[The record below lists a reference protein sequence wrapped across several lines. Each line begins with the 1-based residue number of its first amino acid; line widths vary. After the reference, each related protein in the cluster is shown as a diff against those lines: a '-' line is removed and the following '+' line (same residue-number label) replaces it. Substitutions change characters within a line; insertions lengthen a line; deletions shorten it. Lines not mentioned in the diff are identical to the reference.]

1 MTERPPVHAT
11 AGVLTVGTALA
22 AGLLTLGFAL
32 ALAGLS
38 DLANSVSTLGVL
50 VLLATPAAGLL
61 LTIVELRMSQPR
73 VAVLALLALAILGIA
88 AAVAILGR
96 A

>member
-11 AGVLTVGTALA
+11 ARVLTVGTALA

-73 VAVLALLALAILGIA
+73 VAVLALLVLAILGIA

>member
-11 AGVLTVGTALA
+11 ARVLTVGTALA

-38 DLANSVSTLGVL
+38 DVANPVSTLGVL